1 MNEISNINDHNEL
14 INCLLMSKIKFRYA
28 GYIKATHVY
37 IYIYILSLYYIED
50 Y

>member
-1 MNEISNINDHNEL
+1 MNEISNIIDHNEL

-37 IYIYILSLYYIED
+37 IYIYYHYII
-50 Y
+50 